1 MDRIERIAERL
12 VAQVDTGGL
21 DPLAVRVADFLS
33 ASPNPS
39 DDDFHEWA
47 EGEGV
52 DKHEAEAAAYRLA
65 TCFAEFLLGGKANEE
80 GVTENDVDPDELSMG
95 INVEKEHTP
104 NVAVAKRIALDHLAE
119 IDDYYTRLAEMEE
132 EAGVEH

>member
-1 MDRIERIAERL
+1 MNRLDRIAQRI
-12 VAQVDTGGL
+12 VSQVEDSGL
-21 DPLAVRVADFLS
+21 DPLAVQVAKFLGGN
-33 ASPNPS
+33 PNPS

-47 EGEGV
+47 KEAGV

-65 TCFAEFLLGGKANEE
+65 TCFAEFMLGGKANEE
-80 GVTENDVDPDELSMG
+80 GVSQEDVDPSELSMG

-104 NVAVAKRIALDHLAE
+104 NIAVAKRIALDHLAE